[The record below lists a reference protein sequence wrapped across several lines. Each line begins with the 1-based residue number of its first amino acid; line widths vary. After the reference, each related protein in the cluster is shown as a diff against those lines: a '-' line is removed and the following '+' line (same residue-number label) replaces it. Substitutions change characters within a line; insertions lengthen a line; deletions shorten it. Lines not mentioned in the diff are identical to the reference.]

1 MCDLAWTVNSSREL
15 IIKNGH
21 DAVQTTDA
29 AVASVTARPDPGDAE
44 QQHTRIPVTGRE
56 MRQTLQVLTAQG
68 QAVAAEYYQQSRER
82 MLAWRQQL
90 EQQVREKPLQSL
102 SVAAGLGF
110 LFGLLRRR

>member
-1 MCDLAWTVNSSREL
+1 
-15 IIKNGH
+15 
-21 DAVQTTDA
+21 
-29 AVASVTARPDPGDAE
+29 
-44 QQHTRIPVTGRE
+44 